1 MGAATFSISFMG
13 LRLHVVTQEKQGETT
28 RSHKAKK
35 ENADTIFS
43 CTTQG
48 LRLIASTQRNK
59 IGQERKGVETSHMQ
73 IMNNTTNAANQI
85 IFTNDIDF
93 RVTLDGRAVVAL
105 ETRPNSFTPWK
116 AASLP
121 LGEDDFEALN
131 LEIFRLN
138 NGLTE
143 REARA
148 QYGRAA

>member
-1 MGAATFSISFMG
+1 M
-13 LRLHVVTQEKQGETT
+13 H
-28 RSHKAKK
+28 SHFK
-35 ENADTIFS
+35 
-43 CTTQG
+43 
-48 LRLIASTQRNK
+48 
-59 IGQERKGVETSHMQ
+59 
-73 IMNNTTNAANQI
+73 NNTNNALNTI
-85 IFTNDIDF
+85 NVTNDIDF

-105 ETRPNSFTPWK
+105 ETRPNSFTEWK

-121 LGEDDFEALN
+121 LAEDDFEALN

>member
-1 MGAATFSISFMG
+1 MD
-13 LRLHVVTQEKQGETT
+13 RRTQCVYSLNMNITN
-28 RSHKAKK
+28 
-35 ENADTIFS
+35 NAV
-43 CTTQG
+43 
-48 LRLIASTQRNK
+48 NK
-59 IGQERKGVETSHMQ
+59 IT
-73 IMNNTTNAANQI
+73 
-85 IFTNDIDF
+85 FTNDIDF

-105 ETRPNSFTPWK
+105 ETRPNSFTEWK

-121 LGEDDFEALN
+121 LAEDDFEALN